1 MDRSFYGSRKPH
13 PAVRTVYN
21 FSEIIFWMEEMFFVD
36 EQYIL
41 EL

>member
-13 PAVRTVYN
+13 PAVQTVYN
-21 FSEIIFWMEEMFFVD
+21 FSEIIFWMEEMNSMD
-36 EQYIL
+36 EQHIL